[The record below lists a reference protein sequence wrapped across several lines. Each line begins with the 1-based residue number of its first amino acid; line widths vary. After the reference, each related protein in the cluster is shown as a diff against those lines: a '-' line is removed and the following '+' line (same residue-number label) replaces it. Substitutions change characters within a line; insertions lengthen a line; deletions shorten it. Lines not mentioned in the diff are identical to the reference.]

1 MTTTLRQVLEHF
13 DRQQGAIALPRM
25 ARALG
30 VERAMLE
37 DMIAYWVRKGEL
49 RVVPTSACTTCGSA
63 AGCPFVVALPVM
75 YERVRRDAPPPDD
88 HDGPPVCGC
97 GSCHR

>member
-13 DRQQGAIALPRM
+13 DQQQGAIALPRM

-30 VERAMLE
+30 VERTLLE

-49 RVVPTSACTTCGSA
+49 RVVPTSTCTTCGSA

-75 YERVRRDAPPPDD
+75 VERVRRDAPPPDD
-88 HDGPPVCGC
+88 LDRPPMCGC
-97 GSCHR
+97 GSCPR